1 MFRKK
6 KLKKK
11 EKGCSCRSQLSFI
24 IMAYCL
30 LDILPVELI
39 HYLLNYFSAHEIL
52 YTFTN
57 VSSYIDDVLLNY
69 SNYCVNFKSVTRKEF
84 ESVCQRIKLDQVVS
98 LTLSDDEYTPGLV
111 ELFLS
116 RFQINQFTRL
126 RSLTLAEVGPDFW
139 EPIMTKLIDL
149 KNLRSFIY
157 NSCSSSNSSASKIRG
172 SDVTKLDKRLF
183 DSYGPVLPQ
192 LNRLKLSHGDFLS
205 SVQFPYL
212 RHLTIGQCKANIMKH
227 ICCAAPQLKSLEADL
242 QCDRSNPEFTFPF
255 DQLNRLVLRI
265 EGENL
270 LS

>member
-1 MFRKK
+1 
-6 KLKKK
+6 
-11 EKGCSCRSQLSFI
+11 
-24 IMAYCL
+24 MAYCL

-39 HYLLNYFSAHEIL
+39 HHLLNHFSAHEIL

-57 VSSYIDDVLLNY
+57 VSSYIDDVLLKY

-84 ESVCQRIKLDQVVS
+84 ESVCQRIKPDQVVS

-111 ELFLS
+111 ELFLF
-116 RFQINQFTRL
+116 RFEINQFTRL
-126 RSLTLAEVGPDFW
+126 RSLTLVEVGPDFW

-157 NSCSSSNSSASKIRG
+157 DSSGSNDSSASKICY
-172 SDVTKLDKRLF
+172 DDTVKLDKRLF
-183 DSYGPVLPQ
+183 DIYGPVLPQ

-212 RHLTIGQCKANIMKH
+212 RHLIIQKCKANIMKH

-255 DQLNRLVLRI
+255 DQLTRLVLRI
-265 EGENL
+265 TGERIF
-270 LS
+270 